1 VSEQDVGPG
10 LFDGQ
15 FVYVPPPTPF
25 LVTDPKYHQVGF
37 QFQEAEQAKTQLAA
51 STSTA
56 TPFPPPATP
65 TPHPTATPAI
75 TPNLFAPLVTPAA
88 TTAPTSWPT
97 AWPATPVIRAV
108 IVEKAP
114 LFHETN
120 FHFDLPAATSTS
132 TPIPSKPAQPVATS
146 ASWIPATQAP
156 STVASPTNTPAPP
169 TPLPPTATPQIIV
182 HTPQPYEL
190 DIEDPRFYR
199 GSFTFAPTG
208 SAQAGAATNSVVNAP
223 FYSGTSVDTLSP
235 TYSESSPL
243 PVAGK
248 AMYYNPG
255 IMQEVYAY
263 RLRLGQVQP
272 CSECVGYVALL
283 RKGDLGR
290 KVWLRWGDGTVE
302 GPFLVIDVAARQHVG
317 LLLTRGWA
325 VDVDYATAIRRGM
338 NRPVPVTI
346 LATP

>member
-1 VSEQDVGPG
+1 MVNQ
-10 LFDGQ
+10 
-15 FVYVPPPTPF
+15 
-25 LVTDPKYHQVGF
+25 
-37 QFQEAEQAKTQLAA
+37 
-51 STSTA
+51 STVNQGTVNQSK
-56 TPFPPPATP
+56 P
-65 TPHPTATPAI
+65 
-75 TPNLFAPLVTPAA
+75 VQPAA
-88 TTAPTSWPT
+88 TT
-97 AWPATPVIRAV
+97 
-108 IVEKAP
+108 
-114 LFHETN
+114 
-120 FHFDLPAATSTS
+120 
-132 TPIPSKPAQPVATS
+132 

-156 STVASPTNTPAPP
+156 TLAPPTNTPALLTLLSTPAPP

-182 HTPQPYEL
+182 HTPQPYEV

-199 GSFTFAPTG
+199 GSFTFAPSG
-208 SAQAGAATNSVVNAP
+208 SAQAGEAPGSVVDAP
-223 FYSGTSVDTLSP
+223 FYSGSSYETLSP
-235 TYSESSPL
+235 AYSASSPL

-283 RKGDLGR
+283 RQGDLGR

-325 VDVDYATAIRRGM
+325 VDVDYATAIRHGM
-338 NRPVPVTI
+338 NRPVQVTI
-346 LATP
+346 LAAP